1 MKVVALAGGVGG
13 AKLAD
18 GLARILNPDEFTLV
32 VNTGDDFTH
41 YGLHISPDLDTVCYT
56 LAQLANTKTGW
67 GLKNE
72 TWRALESAKKLGG
85 PDWFSI
91 GDRDLGTHIERTRRL
106 AKGET
111 ITSITQTFCKK
122 WEIPIAVF
130 PMCDEPVATMI
141 NTREYG
147 WLEFQDYFVNRKCIP
162 RVLGFEFKG
171 IQYSNVNENLSRRI
185 RESDL
190 VIICPSNPWVSIDPI
205 LHVNGFRHLL
215 EGKRVIAVS
224 PIIGKTTV
232 KGPAAKMFREM
243 GLEPNSLSVAEHYKG
258 LIHSLVIDEKDR
270 ELISG
275 INRCG
280 IISYATD
287 ILMKSPKDRIRLAK
301 FVLNSANIRREQ
313 LNGNLGDCSSKT
325 TSTR

>member
-1 MKVVALAGGVGG
+1 MRVVALAGGVGG

-18 GLARILNPDEFTLV
+18 GLARILKPDELVIV

-56 LAQLANTKTGW
+56 LAHMANLKTGW

-72 TWRALESAKKLGG
+72 TWNAFDAAKKLGG
-85 PDWFSI
+85 PEWFFL
-91 GDRDLGTHIERTRRL
+91 GDRDLGTHLERTRRL

-111 ITSITQTFCKK
+111 LTSITRSFCQK
-122 WEIPIAVF
+122 WGIPFAVF
-130 PMCDEPVATMI
+130 PMCDQPVATMI
-141 NTREYG
+141 HTREYG
-147 WLEFQDYFVNRKCIP
+147 WLAFQDYFVNKRCAP
-162 RVLGFEFKG
+162 NVLGFEFKG
-171 IQYSNVNENLSRRI
+171 IQKSKINGGLSRKI

-190 VIICPSNPWVSIDPI
+190 VVICPSNPWVSIDPI
-205 LHVNGFRHLL
+205 WHVIGFGKLL
-215 EGKRVIAVS
+215 QDKLVIAVS

-258 LIHSLVIDEKDR
+258 RIHSIVIDDQDR
-270 ELISG
+270 ELIPEIS
-275 INRCG
+275 RCG

-287 ILMKSPKDRIRLAK
+287 ILMKSPQDRIRLAK
-301 FVLNSANIRREQ
+301 FVLKSANICRE
-313 LNGNLGDCSSKT
+313 
-325 TSTR
+325 